1 MKPLEDLP
9 CNPCNPCSGS
19 RNTTIFIIA
28 YHSICFIAWWTIDG
42 PCRSNDVKCK
52 ALGPADV
59 CPMDNFITQGD
70 HRSLNLWIR
79 PGRKDH
85 WCAATG
91 KNGDRD
97 FPVISTW
104 DSCWYRINL
113 GKKLFYIDGSYSSFV
128 WVLAATKESNQG
140 GIDHGSFPACSESSF
155 DQNCEQQSLTTWHY
169 NGVYILLIWNIVK
182 P

>member
-19 RNTTIFIIA
+19 RNTTILIIA

-140 GIDHGSFPACSESSF
+140 GYWSRLIASMF
-155 DQNCEQQSLTTWHY
+155 WI
-169 NGVYILLIWNIVK
+169 ILLSKLCATIFHYLKMYMLVIWNIEN
-182 P
+182 